1 MKKLTMFLVAAVAA
15 ATVAIGALSVA
26 PPASARPS
34 DECLNYKQLYYL
46 DMRYGAQA
54 VAVRDWVLASFYFH
68 NAVDDAKMIGYAC

>member
-1 MKKLTMFLVAAVAA
+1 MHKLTMFVSAALAA
-15 ATVAIGALSVA
+15 ATVAFGALAAA
-26 PPASARPS
+26 PSASARPS
-34 DECLNYKQLYYL
+34 DECLKYKQLYYL